1 MTEMDLRNLFVSTLR
16 SYEGSGHGNDLHR
29 KLLDYYNSNPN
40 LPRGHK
46 MTVNNPW
53 CAATPSAVAIQ
64 LGMEDIVFPECSC
77 SLMIELYKAAGR
89 WVERDD
95 YVPQIGDLIIYD
107 WDDSGRGDNTGDP
120 EHVGTVEAVEGGIMW
135 IREGNMDNAMGV
147 RVLHVNDRFIRGY
160 CCPNYAAKAGKED
173 LDMSKFR
180 DVKDGA
186 WYADKVDKAAELG
199 LMVGISEDEF
209 GVGQPVTREQLATVA
224 VKLHEL
230 LSK

>member
-1 MTEMDLRNLFVSTLR
+1 MTEKELRNLFVTTLR
-16 SYEGSGHGNDLHR
+16 SYEGAGHGNALHR
-29 KLLDYYNSNPN
+29 ALLEHYNSNPD

-46 MTVNNPW
+46 MRVSDPW

-64 LGMEDIVFPECSC
+64 LGLEDIIFPECSC
-77 SLMIELYKAAGR
+77 SRMIDLYKAAGR

-95 YVPQIGDLIIYD
+95 YVPQQGDLIMYD
-107 WDDSGRGDNTGDP
+107 WDDHGTGENTGAP
-120 EHVGTVEAVEGGIMW
+120 EHVGTVEAVENGVIRV
-135 IREGNMDNAMGV
+135 REGNMDNAMGE
-147 RVLHVNDRFIRGY
+147 RIMHVDDQFIRGY
-160 CCPNYAAKAGKED
+160 CCPDYAAKAGKED
-173 LDMSKFR
+173 EDMSKFK

-186 WYADKVDKAAELG
+186 WYAGSVDKAAELG

-209 GVGQPVTREQLATVA
+209 GVGQSVTREQLATVA